1 MITINIELKDR
12 NRIKELLH
20 KLYSRVE
27 GIAFSIIMKLPERFI
42 PQWLMEWLDRY
53 TTKRISQLKQQT
65 IHGAWQ
71 KVYLEKAADEIATR
85 QQDAK
90 KAPSDD

>member
-20 KLYSRVE
+20 KLHSRVE
-27 GIAFSIIMKLPERFI
+27 DIAFSIIMKLPERFI

-65 IHGAWQ
+65 IHDTWR
-71 KVYLEKAADEIATR
+71 KMYIEKAADEIATR
-85 QQDAK
+85 QQNTK